1 MCIVIHTHIFLCVC
15 AQSLQSSLDS
25 LRCHGLKSARLL
37 CPWDF
42 PGKNAGVACHA
53 LLQGIF
59 LTQGLNSCLLHRQ
72 KDSLLLSHQGTPPAI
87 SIYIYLSIYISAR
100 NLGVRVSFQ
109 ICAFFFCF
117 WIIFPGVELLGH
129 MVVLFL
135 VFLRNFHTVFHSGC
149 SNLHSH

>member
-1 MCIVIHTHIFLCVC
+1 MRKQSDESRRWGVC
-15 AQSLQSSLDS
+15 AQSLQLSLDS
-25 LRCHGLKSARLL
+25 LRRHGLKSARLL

-109 ICAFFFCF
+109 ICAVFFFVF
-117 WIIFPGVELLGH
+117 G
-129 MVVLFL
+129 LFTQEWSCW
-135 VFLRNFHTVFHSGC
+135 VIW
-149 SNLHSH
+149 